1 MTPEV
6 VLALHVMMTS
16 WVPLPDRATD
26 CGLEA
31 SLSVMVIEA
40 ERAPMAEGVN
50 RTTIEQLAPVASEAG
65 QLLFWTKSLELE
77 PASET
82 PEMVR
87 ADEPPLVSVTVWAE
101 LVMATGWLA
110 KARELVER
118 ETLSEVELPVPE
130 RLTD

>member
-6 VLALHVMMTS
+6 VPALQVMMTS

-31 SLSVMVIEA
+31 ALSVMVIEA
-40 ERAPMAEGVN
+40 ELAPMAEGVN
-50 RTTIEQLAPVASEAG
+50 RTTMEQLAPAASEAG
-65 QLLFWTKSLELE
+65 QLLFWAKSLELE
-77 PASET
+77 PASKT